1 MKNTQPLGP
10 KKKFVADSMLLGL
23 ARWLRFLGFQT
34 WNFQDIQDL
43 KELLRKDPNIIYLTC
58 SKTNIQQLNPTNYY
72 LITEDMIERQLHKI
86 DDQFGIFQSINL
98 LSLCTICNSAVEEV
112 DKKEAGKKVPSNVST
127 NFDKF
132 WKCPDCQRIYWDGG
146 HIRRLKNKLVRMK
159 IPLS

>member
-1 MKNTQPLGP
+1 
-10 KKKFVADSMLLGL
+10 MLLGL

-112 DKKEAGKKVPSNVST
+112 DKKEVGKKVPSNVST

-132 WKCPDCQRIYWDGG
+132 WKCPDCQQIYWDGG

-159 IPLS
+159 IPLP